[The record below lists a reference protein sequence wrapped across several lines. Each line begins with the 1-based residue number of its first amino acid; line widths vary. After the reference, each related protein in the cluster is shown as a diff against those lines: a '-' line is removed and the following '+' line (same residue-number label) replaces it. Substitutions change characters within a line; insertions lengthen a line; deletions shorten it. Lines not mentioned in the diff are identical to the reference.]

1 MVLLDV
7 QLASFHKEFLHEL
20 IQVDFLAIIIVPDS
34 SLLLEHVPTN
44 LLVHPLVKPIL
55 IENRLSI

>member
-7 QLASFHKEFLHEL
+7 QLASFLKEFLHQL

-44 LLVHPLVKPIL
+44 LLLYPLVKPIL